1 MSHSGGEVAQL
12 PDGDVGVH
20 LLEVVPDHH
29 GAVLLLVQTVHHNSA
44 VGEKNTKWFFCR
56 LWTTRHKLTCGRPAW
71 RIVAAGEA
79 GGDEEE
85 GGEEDEV
92 GQQGGG
98 EDVVVVPVGVLP
110 QVGQRGLVDEGGE
123 GEPIFVLLEVGS
135 RRWSEVVDEEG
146 DGREEVD
153 LQADDDQHP
162 LEVEVVEGG
171 LAALLQHPLVL
182 AAKKKVNKRRSSHLA
197 EGKGVMMRNAHNFI
211 FTSFSSQPH
220 LRRQK

>member
-1 MSHSGGEVAQL
+1 MGLCSFWLRPCTTTVLGKRRIQKGSFADSGQ
-12 PDGDVGVH
+12 PD
-20 LLEVVPDHH
+20 
-29 GAVLLLVQTVHHNSA
+29 
-44 VGEKNTKWFFCR
+44 
-56 LWTTRHKLTCGRPAW
+56 LWTCGRPAW

-110 QVGQRGLVDEGGE
+110 QVGQRGLVDERGE

-153 LQADDDQHP
+153 LQADDDD
-162 LEVEVVEGG
+162 
-171 LAALLQHPLVL
+171 
-182 AAKKKVNKRRSSHLA
+182 
-197 EGKGVMMRNAHNFI
+197 
-211 FTSFSSQPH
+211 
-220 LRRQK
+220 

>member
-1 MSHSGGEVAQL
+1 M
-12 PDGDVGVH
+12 
-20 LLEVVPDHH
+20 
-29 GAVLLLVQTVHHNSA
+29 
-44 VGEKNTKWFFCR
+44 
-56 LWTTRHKLTCGRPAW
+56 
-71 RIVAAGEA
+71 
-79 GGDEEE
+79 
-85 GGEEDEV
+85 
-92 GQQGGG
+92 
-98 EDVVVVPVGVLP
+98 VVVPVGVLP

-153 LQADDDQHP
+153 LQADDDDNDDVDDDDLQADDDQHP

-197 EGKGVMMRNAHNFI
+197 EGKGVKMHNVDHHLHLFLLP
-211 FTSFSSQPH
+211 TPSEAAEVGSQAD
-220 LRRQK
+220 LINQ

>member
-1 MSHSGGEVAQL
+1 M
-12 PDGDVGVH
+12 
-20 LLEVVPDHH
+20 
-29 GAVLLLVQTVHHNSA
+29 
-44 VGEKNTKWFFCR
+44 
-56 LWTTRHKLTCGRPAW
+56 
-71 RIVAAGEA
+71 
-79 GGDEEE
+79 
-85 GGEEDEV
+85 
-92 GQQGGG
+92 
-98 EDVVVVPVGVLP
+98 VVVPVGVLP

-197 EGKGVMMRNAHNFI
+197 EGTRVMMMHNAHYCLHLFLLPTPSKAAEVGSQADLENQNAKSKTNVIRTYQSKDREDGEVRKDGIAGSKGPQIISKGLLAFAKEGNRRFWAI
-211 FTSFSSQPH
+211 FQSCVKESIM
-220 LRRQK
+220 

>member
-1 MSHSGGEVAQL
+1 M
-12 PDGDVGVH
+12 
-20 LLEVVPDHH
+20 
-29 GAVLLLVQTVHHNSA
+29 
-44 VGEKNTKWFFCR
+44 
-56 LWTTRHKLTCGRPAW
+56 
-71 RIVAAGEA
+71 
-79 GGDEEE
+79 
-85 GGEEDEV
+85 
-92 GQQGGG
+92 
-98 EDVVVVPVGVLP
+98 VVVPVGVLP

-182 AAKKKVNKRRSSHLA
+182 AAKKKVKKRRSSHLA
-197 EGKGVMMRNAHNFI
+197 GEKGVMVDNPHYH
-211 FTSFSSQPH
+211 PH
-220 LRRQK
+220 LFILPAPS

>member
-1 MSHSGGEVAQL
+1 M
-12 PDGDVGVH
+12 
-20 LLEVVPDHH
+20 
-29 GAVLLLVQTVHHNSA
+29 
-44 VGEKNTKWFFCR
+44 
-56 LWTTRHKLTCGRPAW
+56 
-71 RIVAAGEA
+71 
-79 GGDEEE
+79 
-85 GGEEDEV
+85 
-92 GQQGGG
+92 
-98 EDVVVVPVGVLP
+98 VVVPVGVLP

-197 EGKGVMMRNAHNFI
+197 EGKGVMMRNAHNSIFI
-211 FTSFSSQPH
+211 LHLFLLPTPSEAAEVGSQADLENQNAKSKTNVIRTYQSKDREDGEVSKDGVAGSKGPQIISKG
-220 LRRQK
+220 LLAFAKEGNRRFWAIFQSCVKESIM

>member
-1 MSHSGGEVAQL
+1 M
-12 PDGDVGVH
+12 
-20 LLEVVPDHH
+20 
-29 GAVLLLVQTVHHNSA
+29 
-44 VGEKNTKWFFCR
+44 
-56 LWTTRHKLTCGRPAW
+56 
-71 RIVAAGEA
+71 
-79 GGDEEE
+79 
-85 GGEEDEV
+85 
-92 GQQGGG
+92 
-98 EDVVVVPVGVLP
+98 VVVPVGVLP
-110 QVGQRGLVDEGGE
+110 QVGQRGLVDERGE

-197 EGKGVMMRNAHNFI
+197 EGKGVKMHNVDHHLHLFLLPTPSEAAEVGSQADLINQYAKSKTNVVGTYQRKKTYQSKDREDGEVRKDGVAGSKGPQIISKGLLAFAKEGNRRFWAI
-211 FTSFSSQPH
+211 FQSCVKESIM
-220 LRRQK
+220 

>member
-1 MSHSGGEVAQL
+1 M
-12 PDGDVGVH
+12 
-20 LLEVVPDHH
+20 
-29 GAVLLLVQTVHHNSA
+29 
-44 VGEKNTKWFFCR
+44 
-56 LWTTRHKLTCGRPAW
+56 
-71 RIVAAGEA
+71 
-79 GGDEEE
+79 
-85 GGEEDEV
+85 
-92 GQQGGG
+92 
-98 EDVVVVPVGVLP
+98 VVVPVGVLP

-197 EGKGVMMRNAHNFI
+197 EGKGVKMHNVDHH
-211 FTSFSSQPH
+211 PH
-220 LRRQK
+220 LFLLPTPSEAAEVGSQADLINQYAQSKTNVVGTYQSKDREDGEVRKDGVAGSKGPQIISKGLLAFAKEGNRRFWAIFQSCVKESIM

>member
-1 MSHSGGEVAQL
+1 M
-12 PDGDVGVH
+12 DN
-20 LLEVVPDHH
+20 
-29 GAVLLLVQTVHHNSA
+29 QTQTDLS
-44 VGEKNTKWFFCR
+44 
-56 LWTTRHKLTCGRPAW
+56 GRPAR

-153 LQADDDQHP
+153 LQADDDDYDDDDDDDLQADDDQHP

-197 EGKGVMMRNAHNFI
+197 EGKGVMMRNAHNCI

>member
-1 MSHSGGEVAQL
+1 M
-12 PDGDVGVH
+12 
-20 LLEVVPDHH
+20 
-29 GAVLLLVQTVHHNSA
+29 
-44 VGEKNTKWFFCR
+44 
-56 LWTTRHKLTCGRPAW
+56 
-71 RIVAAGEA
+71 
-79 GGDEEE
+79 
-85 GGEEDEV
+85 
-92 GQQGGG
+92 
-98 EDVVVVPVGVLP
+98 VVVPVGVLP

-135 RRWSEVVDEEG
+135 RCWSEVVDEEG
-146 DGREEVD
+146 DGREEVDLQADDDDYDDDDDD

-197 EGKGVMMRNAHNFI
+197 EGKGVMMRNAHNCI

>member
-1 MSHSGGEVAQL
+1 M
-12 PDGDVGVH
+12 
-20 LLEVVPDHH
+20 
-29 GAVLLLVQTVHHNSA
+29 
-44 VGEKNTKWFFCR
+44 
-56 LWTTRHKLTCGRPAW
+56 
-71 RIVAAGEA
+71 
-79 GGDEEE
+79 
-85 GGEEDEV
+85 
-92 GQQGGG
+92 
-98 EDVVVVPVGVLP
+98 VVVPVGVLP

-153 LQADDDQHP
+153 LQADGDDYDDDDLQADDDQHP

-197 EGKGVMMRNAHNFI
+197 EGKGVKMQNAHYCLHLFLLPTPSEAAEVGSQAYLENQNAKSKTNVIRTYQSKDREDGEVSKDGVAGSKGPQIISKGLLAFAKEGNRRFWAI
-211 FTSFSSQPH
+211 FQSCVKESIM
-220 LRRQK
+220 